1 MLDNKMLTNTTNV
14 FWESFSWWSK
24 YDKKIN
30 RKNIN
35 NNIISDLTG
44 AEALD
49 LKRLFLPEGFFDLC
63 IP

>member
-1 MLDNKMLTNTTNV
+1 MFSEKVFLDDQSMI
-14 FWESFSWWSK
+14 
-24 YDKKIN
+24 KIN

-49 LKRLFLPEGFFDLC
+49 LKRLFLPEGFFFFDLC